1 MIRKTISVGGV
12 NITLSPSGISTSMKA
27 GPVRLTQKG
36 KRTYASVGLGG
47 GLRWTKRIK

>member
-1 MIRKTISVGGV
+1 MIRNTIKLGGL
-12 NITLSPSGISTSMKA
+12 NITLSPSGISASIKA
-27 GPVRLTQKG
+27 GPVRVTQKG